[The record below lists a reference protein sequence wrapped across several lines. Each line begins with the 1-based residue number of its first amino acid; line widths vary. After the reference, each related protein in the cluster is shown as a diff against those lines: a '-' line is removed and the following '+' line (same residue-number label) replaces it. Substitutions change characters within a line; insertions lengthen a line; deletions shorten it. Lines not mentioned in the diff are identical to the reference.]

1 MKFTEHRDPQI
12 NMINRYAPGLVSV
25 NNQDYQ
31 TSCIITQQNLI
42 PDWPIRNLDDLTS
55 TTLQPLLDFSPEV
68 LILGTGETQQF
79 PSAEIFGLCA
89 QQGVSLEVMN
99 NASAC
104 RTYNVLTTEDRK
116 VVMGLIFNQA

>member
-1 MKFTEHRDPQI
+1 MKFTEHRDPKI

-31 TSCIITQQNLI
+31 TSCIITQQNLN
-42 PDWPIRNLDDLTS
+42 PDWSVKNLDDLTPEKI
-55 TTLQPLLDFSPEV
+55 QQLLDFSPEV

-89 QQGVSLEVMN
+89 QHGVSLEVMN
-99 NASAC
+99 NSSAC
-104 RTYNVLTTEDRK
+104 RTYNVLTTEDRE
-116 VVMGLIFNQA
+116 VVLGLIFN

>member
-1 MKFTEHRDPQI
+1 MKFTEHRDPKI
-12 NMINRYAPGLVSV
+12 NMINRYAPGLVSI

-31 TSCIITQQNLI
+31 TSCIVTQHTLN
-42 PDWPIRNLDDLTS
+42 PDWSVKCLADLNPTS
-55 TTLQPLLDFSPEV
+55 LQQLLDYSPEV

-104 RTYNVLTTEDRK
+104 RTYNVLTTEERR
-116 VVMGLIFNQA
+116 VVMGLIL